1 MKKHEPRRPL
11 APPSPR
17 KGEGERRRGSP
28 RREEAKA
35 ARETP
40 GAFTLRFA
48 LEGVPP
54 QAVHADPRVE
64 ALRRQLA
71 ALLDLVVLTKD
82 GQYVEVDGFKLVG
95 DLPQASGTVYRIF
108 PAP

>member
-1 MKKHEPRRPL
+1 MKKHESRRRV
-11 APPSPR
+11 APASPR

-28 RREEAKA
+28 RREEAKP
-35 ARETP
+35 ARART

-54 QAVHADPRVE
+54 QAVHADARVE
-64 ALRRQLA
+64 TLRRQLA
-71 ALLDLVVLTKD
+71 ALLDLVVLTKE

-95 DLPQASGTVYRIF
+95 DLPNPSGSVYRIF
-108 PAP
+108 PTP

>member
-1 MKKHEPRRPL
+1 MKKHESRRRV
-11 APPSPR
+11 ATASPR

-28 RREEAKA
+28 RREEAKP
-35 ARETP
+35 ARARA

-71 ALLDLVVLTKD
+71 ALLDLVVLTKN
-82 GQYVEVDGFKLVG
+82 GQTVEVDGFKLVAQLREPG
-95 DLPQASGTVYRIF
+95 AETYRIF
-108 PAP
+108 AEQ